1 MENKDTPA
9 FPVLELKEM
18 GGKFLLDL
26 ASDGLSKREYFAAMA
41 MQGLLANYEAQKD
54 MQSDAVH
61 SRDSFKDVLAANS
74 VIFADALLK
83 QLEKQT
89 I

>member
-1 MENKDTPA
+1 MPA

-18 GGKFLLDL
+18 GNKFLLDCT
-26 ASDGLSKREYFAAMA
+26 SIGLTKREKIAAMA

-54 MQSDAVH
+54 MQIEVGYSGEN
-61 SRDSFKDVLAANS
+61 FKDVLAANS
-74 VIFADALLK
+74 VSFADALLK